1 MFIKVNNNQNNRK
14 NILMYI
20 MFIVIIAILLVGII
34 YQFVCIKS
42 LQAQL
47 DNGTSA
53 NILAY
58 IKNAHINI

>member
-1 MFIKVNNNQNNRK
+1 
-14 NILMYI
+14 MYI